1 MVTNTKAPKA
11 WAVAAQKSLR
21 KYGKMGA
28 LRVDEEVT

>member
-28 LRVDEEVT
+28 LIIIEKVK